1 MRFEYGQI
9 FKTHTLTLACLLKYH
24 LLSSYEDGFLITIAM
39 SRRRSGKLSAFAEY
53 IYIHFVCTVSSNNY
67 LQLPRSIIST
77 LFLHSVCQSAAIYKL
92 PFKAYYMETLGF
104 WMKIPK
110 IIWEKTP
117 FYLLIGL
124 ECGVLLLLFYWKEL
138 RFLILIEMILIRQ
151 SLNYGRETE
160 LVLPTEYGRL
170 RITWECVECASVE
183 VE

>member
-53 IYIHFVCTVSSNNY
+53 IYIHFVCTVSSHNY
-67 LQLPRSIIST
+67 LQLPRSILST

-92 PFKAYYMETLGF
+92 AFEAYMETLGL

-124 ECGVLLLLFYWKEL
+124 ECGVLLLLFCRKKL
-138 RFLILIEMILIRQ
+138 RILILIEIILIRQ

-160 LVLPTEYGRL
+160 LVSPTEYGQ
-170 RITWECVECASVE
+170 
-183 VE
+183 